1 MKLETLEKD
10 HFYHI
15 YNRGINRSNIFSNDE
30 NKRYFLQLYHKYL
43 SPKTSTFAYC
53 LLKNHFHV
61 VIRVNSDPKE
71 VTQSFSNFFNSYAK
85 AFNKRENRSGSL
97 FEKHF
102 KRIKVDKESYLKQL
116 IIYVNLNPQIHFGE
130 NFKDYSF
137 SSYQEI
143 LKGSSNII
151 RSDEIFELF
160 GGKKNFEEA
169 HENRSISHS
178 EELKLE

>member
-43 SPKTSTFAYC
+43 SPEDSTFAYC
-53 LLKNHFHV
+53 LLQNHFHM
-61 VIRVNSDPKE
+61 VIRVETDTKQ

-85 AFNKRENRSGSL
+85 TFNKAENRTGSL

-102 KRIKVDKESYLKQL
+102 KRIKVDNEKYLKQL
-116 IIYVNLNPQIHFGE
+116 IIYVNLNPEIHFGKA
-130 NFKDYSF
+130 FKTYTF
-137 SSYQEI
+137 F
-143 LKGSSNII
+143 
-151 RSDEIFELF
+151 RF
-160 GGKKNFEEA
+160 G
-169 HENRSISHS
+169 
-178 EELKLE
+178 KL